1 MQRST
6 NKRQREEIIRRQS
19 ASGRIVS
26 GRSVSRKQRMKRAR
40 RKRRILIAV
49 LCLLILAP
57 VAAAGMFYQFHPVFL
72 KNDVIVQE
80 LKEAFHPKALAG
92 GWLMCMLWGF
102 RRAMFANE
110 AGLGTAPIAFSAVR
124 TNNPVAQAFIAML
137 QPFVDT
143 VIVGSATAFVTT
155 D

>member
-80 LKEAFHPKALAG
+80 LKEAFHPEKN
-92 GWLMCMLWGF
+92 MK
-102 RRAMFANE
+102 
-110 AGLGTAPIAFSAVR
+110 
-124 TNNPVAQAFIAML
+124 
-137 QPFVDT
+137 
-143 VIVGSATAFVTT
+143 
-155 D
+155 

>member
-49 LCLLILAP
+49 LCVLILAP
-57 VAAAGMFYQFHPVFL
+57 VAEAGMFYQFHPVFL

-80 LKEAFHPKALAG
+80 LKEAFHPEKNIRYVLG
-92 GWLMCMLWGF
+92 GSPSQVDVEGK
-102 RRAMFANE
+102 
-110 AGLGTAPIAFSAVR
+110 
-124 TNNPVAQAFIAML
+124 
-137 QPFVDT
+137 VDT
-143 VIVGSATAFVTT
+143 SRVG
-155 D
+155 DYPIK

>member
-57 VAAAGMFYQFHPVFL
+57 VAAGMFYQFHPVFL

-80 LKEAFHPKALAG
+80 LKEAFHPEKNIRYVL
-92 GWLMCMLWGF
+92 
-102 RRAMFANE
+102 
-110 AGLGTAPIAFSAVR
+110 
-124 TNNPVAQAFIAML
+124 
-137 QPFVDT
+137 
-143 VIVGSATAFVTT
+143 
-155 D
+155 